1 MMSEAINYTLAK
13 VIKQNVPEM
22 DRNPSANM
30 KYVYGG
36 GAVLDRVPWQKGAMR
51 DTISSYACY
60 FSTRYGQATV
70 VFDGYTSG
78 PSTNDAAG
86 SK

>member
-1 MMSEAINYTLAK
+1 MMSEVINYTLAK

-36 GAVLDRVPWQKGAMR
+36 GAVLDRVPWQKGAM
-51 DTISSYACY
+51 
-60 FSTRYGQATV
+60 
-70 VFDGYTSG
+70 
-78 PSTNDAAG
+78 
-86 SK
+86 